1 MDSSKDDVATSL
13 LIEIQERCNFFRLSF
28 FFRAK
33 MLKIKLCAV
42 EIDEIKVHMLQEG
55 HKNWT
60 KSPISMEFETFQ
72 NLIFL
77 KLLVHL

>member
-1 MDSSKDDVATSL
+1 
-13 LIEIQERCNFFRLSF
+13 
-28 FFRAK
+28 

-42 EIDEIKVHMLQEG
+42 EIDEIKVHVLQEA

-60 KSPISMEFETFQ
+60 KPPISMEFETFQ